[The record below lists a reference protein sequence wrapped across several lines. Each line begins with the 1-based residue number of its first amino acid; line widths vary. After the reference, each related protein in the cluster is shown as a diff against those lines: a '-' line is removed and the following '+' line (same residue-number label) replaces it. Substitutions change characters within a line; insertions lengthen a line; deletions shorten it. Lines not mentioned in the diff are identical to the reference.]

1 MQVVDSILEA
11 VGGTPLVRLG
21 RLARGLE
28 PTLLAKIE
36 YMNPG
41 GSVKD
46 RIALAMVEQAERDGL
61 LRAGGTIIEPTS
73 GNTGAGLAIVA
84 ALKGYRCVFVLPDKV
99 SGEKIAL
106 LRGYGAEVVVTPT
119 AVAPESPE
127 SYYSVAERLTQE
139 IPGAFRPDQYAN
151 QANPTAHYHSTGPE
165 LWEQTGGRIDV
176 LVLGVGTGGTV
187 TGAGRYLKERNP
199 DLLIVGADPEGSIY
213 SGDDVHPYLVEGVG
227 EDFWPTTFDA
237 SLVDRWIRVSDH
249 DAFQMTRRLGREEGL
264 LVGGSSGMA
273 MAAAVEVAGE
283 LGPDKVVVVLLPD
296 GGRGYISKVFNDD
309 WMRQHGFLGRRGVA
323 TVRDVLA
330 NRSQQ
335 PALPPLIT
343 VAAHQRVK
351 EAIDLLHIHN
361 VSQLPVVGGDDPT
374 DVSSIVGSV
383 QEGTLLERLFRK
395 PEVLGAQVV
404 EAMDA
409 PLPTVDIDGPIDDAF
424 ELFSKARST
433 ALLVTEQGLATS
445 VVTRSDFLD
454 HLASERAA
462 AAGPAQRRPGGGPG

>member
-1 MQVVDSILEA
+1 MQVLDSILDA
-11 VGGTPLVRLG
+11 VGGTPLVRLR

-28 PTLLAKIE
+28 PTLLAKVE

-46 RIALAMVEQAERDGL
+46 RIALAMVEQAERDGR
-61 LRAGGTIIEPTS
+61 LRPGGTIIEPTS

-84 ALKGYRCVFVLPDKV
+84 ALKGYRCIFVLPDKV

-151 QANPTAHYHSTGPE
+151 QANPAAHYHSTGPE
-165 LWEQTGGRIDV
+165 LWEQTGGRIDA

-237 SLVDRWIRVSDH
+237 GLVDRWIRVSDH
-249 DAFQMTRRLGREEGL
+249 DAFLMTRRLGREEGL

-273 MAAAVEVAGE
+273 MAAAVQVARE
-283 LGPDKVVVVLLPD
+283 LGPDEVIVVLLPD
-296 GGRGYISKVFNDD
+296 GGRGYLSKVFNDD

-323 TVRDVLA
+323 TIRAVLA
-330 NRSQQ
+330 SRSQQ

-351 EAIDLLHIHN
+351 EAIDLLHVHN
-361 VSQLPVVGGDDPT
+361 VSQLPVVGGDDPA

-409 PLPTVDIDGPIDDAF
+409 PLPTVDVDSPIDDAF
-424 ELFSKARST
+424 ELLSTVRST
-433 ALLVTEQGLATS
+433 ALLVTEQGRATS

-454 HLASERAA
+454 HLASERASRRA
-462 AAGPAQRRPGGGPG
+462 DGTAGS